1 MNGNNQTNP
10 WLQSAFSNTINP
22 NMDFQ
27 SFLQERGIDV
37 DPTKVGKFFSG
48 ITDDYQQD
56 IQMGRASLQQTWDQ
70 ARAGAMGQMF
80 GLSGGQGF
88 GSVGGGGFGRQ
99 GYNLNRSIGGVNTA
113 YGQNMQSGLLGFAQD
128 RLSAQ
133 RRMES
138 QFMDVASGLL
148 SRDSAGISQAD
159 DDSGYYKVTSDPR
172 QSGYLGRGT
181 VEYMGNLYNWSEEEG
196 TYI

>member
-1 MNGNNQTNP
+1 MNGNPQHTNP
-10 WLQSAFSNTINP
+10 WLQSALGNTTNP

-27 SFLQERGIDV
+27 SFLESRGIEV
-37 DPTKVGKFFSG
+37 DPTKLGKFFTG
-48 ITDDYQQD
+48 ISDDYQQD

-80 GLSGGQGF
+80 GLGGGQGF

-113 YGQNMQSGLLGFAQD
+113 YGQNMESGLLGFAQD
-128 RLSAQ
+128 SLSAK

-148 SRDSAGISQAD
+148 ARDAAGIGNYRAPDMQPD
-159 DDSGYYKVTSDPR
+159 DYDEQSDQDWFR
-172 QSGYLGRGT
+172 
-181 VEYMGNLYNWSEEEG
+181 
-196 TYI
+196 